1 MVVFV
6 YSADSMVECVYCHL
20 CVWVDWVVESVQLA
34 GPVAMIYLIAGKF
47 GEGGN
52 WTIITTTLILGYSYV
67 ASSSRPLPL
76 LINCMV

>member
-34 GPVAMIYLIAGKF
+34 GPVACMIYLISGKF

-52 WTIITTTLILGYSYV
+52 WTIIIGDVQFNDQAACQYLSHT
-67 ASSSRPLPL
+67 
-76 LINCMV
+76 